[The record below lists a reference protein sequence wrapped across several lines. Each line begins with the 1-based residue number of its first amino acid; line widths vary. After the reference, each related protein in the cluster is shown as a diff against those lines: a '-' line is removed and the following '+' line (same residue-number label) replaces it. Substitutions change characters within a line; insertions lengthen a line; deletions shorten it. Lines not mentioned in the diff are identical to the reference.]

1 MEETNKKVYGEFKN
15 VFLTDKNV
23 ENLKKLY
30 LEKFNEAIEKLSSYI
45 SYSGRKY
52 KDHYA
57 VLKKNNWV
65 YNEIFNAKNQQQK
78 EEKSND
84 EFNYV

>member
-1 MEETNKKVYGEFKN
+1 MKVKVE
-15 VFLTDKNV
+15 NV
-23 ENLKKLY
+23 ENKANEVKIEFTVEA
-30 LEKFNEAIEKLSSYI
+30 EKFNEAIEKLSSYI